1 MPDDPLSTALETF
14 SAPIEQLITALGQG
28 IASAQ
33 QAMDRNSIQTQELL
47 DTDPVLSQHHLQA
60 TWYQFPSANLE
71 LKISLSVSTDS
82 TPSSSS
88 SASSAHAVP
97 RSAAS
102 SVSSP
107 HALGVSRNL
116 LLNPIRI
123 IAQPVSAS
131 YQTHFN
137 YDAQAAST
145 ITVNI
150 VPVPPPVAPDQVTVP
165 PRMQPAAVQKAALA
179 SGAKF
184 VTPDAS
190 GNAVDASG
198 NALRFDINFN
208 SMARLWYVLQYAP
221 SNSSVK
227 AAVVAVDDATG
238 SVRVIST
245 P

>member
-28 IASAQ
+28 IAAAQ

-71 LKISLSVSTDS
+71 LKISLSVSQDS
-82 TPSSSS
+82 SPSV
-88 SASSAHAVP
+88 ASSAHA
-97 RSAAS
+97 
-102 SVSSP
+102 
-107 HALGVSRNL
+107 LGLSRNL
-116 LLNPIRI
+116 LLNPVRI

-165 PRMQPAAVQKAALA
+165 PRMQLAAVQTAALA

-184 VTPDAS
+184 VTPDSS
-190 GNAVDASG
+190 GNAVDSKG

-221 SNSSVK
+221 SNSTVK
-227 AAVVAVDDATG
+227 PVVVAIDDATG
-238 SVRVIST
+238 SARVIST